1 MPFASAAKGCPRSG
15 VDGVLNRIF
24 NVLVVAAMVGVLV
37 LFELG
42 SIARGDAFFIVSAMV
57 VVFTGQQ
64 LIAREHMGF
73 AEAARS
79 IFTRPASFRSRTSL
93 AAYFACL
100 GLAALVTA
108 QVFAFA

>member
-1 MPFASAAKGCPRSG
+1 M
-15 VDGVLNRIF
+15 LNRIV
-24 NVLVVAAMVGVLV
+24 NALIVTAMISVLA
-37 LFELG
+37 LFEMG
-42 SIARGDAFFIVSAMV
+42 AIARGDAFFIAAAIVI
-57 VVFTGQQ
+57 VFTGQQ

-79 IFTRPASFRSRTSL
+79 IFTRPNSFRSRSSL

-108 QVFAFA
+108 QVFVFA